1 MATITIKNGQFI
13 SGGQVV
19 APEFGNREQI
29 KAMKDYLANIEALE
43 RGELQLQYDIELKAT
58 LEVTNERETSYN
70 ANVVGLVEL
79 GFLCKERDEEGVCTL
94 YNDKYSVDIIFQ
106 EQPEDFVPYIV
117 WPAPVGVHVFAGWEA
132 YYQEQFC
139 IAKPDS
145 PYCQPPVT
153 E

>member
-1 MATITIKNGQFI
+1 MIYLKY
-13 SGGQVV
+13 
-19 APEFGNREQI
+19 EFPPLVW
-29 KAMKDYLANIEALE
+29 D
-43 RGELQLQYDIELKAT
+43 ELKAT
-58 LEVTNERETSYN
+58 LEVTNEGETTWN

-94 YNDKYSVDIIFQ
+94 YNDKYSVDIIFN

-132 YYQEQFC
+132 YYQEQYC

-145 PYCQPPVT
+145 PYCVPSTPVEPVT